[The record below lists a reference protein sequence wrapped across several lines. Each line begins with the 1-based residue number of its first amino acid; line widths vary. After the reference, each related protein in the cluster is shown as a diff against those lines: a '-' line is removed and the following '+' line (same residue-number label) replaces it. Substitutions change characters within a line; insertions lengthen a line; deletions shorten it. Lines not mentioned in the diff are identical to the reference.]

1 MIEAGLA
8 LIWQLYSWMLAED
21 SQEEWSE
28 GPFQEVAR
36 WLEGKGEF
44 LEDGTIWTKI
54 WHFIGYLG
62 NF

>member
-54 WHFIGYLG
+54 
-62 NF
+62 